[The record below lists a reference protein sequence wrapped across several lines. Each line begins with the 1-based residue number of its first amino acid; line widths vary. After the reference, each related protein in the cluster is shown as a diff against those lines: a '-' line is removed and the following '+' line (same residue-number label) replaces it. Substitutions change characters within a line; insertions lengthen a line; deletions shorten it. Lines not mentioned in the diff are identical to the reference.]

1 MGRRYRINLTTQ
13 SKCLWRWFSSL
24 HPKVADEEALLTF
37 VIPTHASYLCSV
49 LDEQKVIHED
59 MEENLTTQATSS
71 VHEESDDVDDP
82 NDRNAFMDYVDSNIS
97 TEWLKSNVSAV
108 KLVLFL

>member
-1 MGRRYRINLTTQ
+1 
-13 SKCLWRWFSSL
+13 
-24 HPKVADEEALLTF
+24 
-37 VIPTHASYLCSV
+37 
-49 LDEQKVIHED
+49 

-97 TEWLKSNVSAV
+97 TE
-108 KLVLFL
+108 